1 MSRYHIISKIFS
13 NINRS
18 ICFIALLLLLPSIA
32 IAQSYGSLKVIV
44 TDEAGNGIAGA
55 SIIFDR
61 GNGRYDSYADT
72 EGVCYFKLIPSGQAL
87 MTISTIG
94 YTKHIQK
101 IVVKPGKCS
110 EYKIVLRE
118 YVAKLNEIS
127 VVGKTSTQRAQEQS
141 YQVSVIDAKK
151 LYNSTL
157 NIAHALNNVPGIRAR
172 ESGGLGSNMEF
183 SLNGFS
189 GNQVKFFIDGI
200 PMENMGNA
208 FRLNNI
214 PINLASRIEVY
225 KGVVPVELG
234 ADALGGAINIVT
246 NTGRTNYLDASF
258 SFGSFN
264 TYKTSVNMAMN
275 TKSGFTILLNVFQ
288 NYSKN
293 NYWVDTETP
302 INEYGQIER
311 VRARRFHDQYRNEM
325 VMLGI
330 GVRNKKWADQLILGL
345 DLGQYAKDLQTGVTM
360 EDVYGEREAKGVT
373 ILPSLKFLKKNVLV
387 KGLDFNLSGNFNL
400 GYDRTIDTANRQY
413 NWKGEVIRE
422 NNSKG
427 AERNRMD
434 SRYRDNDGVFTANL
448 SYRISE
454 KHSFVL
460 NNSYTTFKRV
470 TTDLLKEVDQFSN
483 RPSSIGKNTLGLSY
497 RYDHSERWNTSVF
510 GKYFTQKSKAFVN
523 INQISNPRHED
534 FSWVKNTFQTIG
546 YGLASTY
553 FLKKNLQI
561 RASYEHGIRV
571 PTSSELFGNMN
582 TLTGNVSLKPESSDN
597 LNLGAIYS
605 PTINNVHF
613 LTFDVAFLYRYSK
626 DFIRPKLERNMS
638 NTVGQ
643 QMVNLRDVDN
653 KGLEG
658 SVRYRYKNR
667 FNIGAN
673 ISYQNLINQ
682 TKYEGGSDDIV
693 SIVYKDRLPNM
704 PYLFGNADAA
714 YTISRPFGSDG
725 SLTIGY
731 QLMYVHQYFETW
743 PSMGTQSTKDNI
755 PTQWN
760 HNANVIYTFKGG
772 RYNLTLECLNLTD
785 ALLYDHFKLQK
796 PSRAFNIKFRYFVFN
811 TK

>member
-1 MSRYHIISKIFS
+1 MHIYTKKSLF
-13 NINRS
+13 
-18 ICFIALLLLLPSIA
+18 CALILIILLPYVS
-32 IAQSYGSLKVIV
+32 IAQSYGTLKVFI
-44 TDEAGNGIAGA
+44 TDETGNGVSDA
-55 SIIFDR
+55 SIVFDR
-61 GNGRYDSYADT
+61 GAGRYDSYTDT
-72 EGVCYFKLIPSGQAL
+72 EGICYFKSIPSGEAT
-87 MTISTIG
+87 MTVSAMGYLKQTIKIDIKSG
-94 YTKHIQK
+94 KLHTEKVILSEHSSELEEVIINAKSSAQK
-101 IVVKPGKCS
+101 A
-110 EYKIVLRE
+110 R
-118 YVAKLNEIS
+118 
-127 VVGKTSTQRAQEQS
+127 EQS

-151 LYNSTL
+151 LHNSTL

-246 NTGRTNYLDASF
+246 NSGRTNYLDASY

-264 TYKTSVNMAMN
+264 THKTSINTAIN
-275 TKSGFTILLNVFQ
+275 TKNGFTFLLNAFQ

-293 NYWVDTETP
+293 NYWVETETP
-302 INEYGQIER
+302 INQYGQIER
-311 VRARRFHDQYRNEM
+311 VRARRFHDRYRNEM
-325 VMLGI
+325 LMLGV

-360 EDVYGEREAKGVT
+360 EDVYGERESKGVT
-373 ILPSLKFLKKNVLV
+373 ILPSLKYLKRNLLI

-400 GYDRTIDTANRQY
+400 GHDRTIDTANKQY
-413 NWKGEVIRE
+413 NWLGEVIRE
-422 NNSKG
+422 NNSRG
-427 AERNRMD
+427 AERSRMD
-434 SRYRDNDGVFTANL
+434 SRYRNNDGVFTANL
-448 SYRISE
+448 SYRINE

-470 TTDLLKEVDQFSN
+470 TTDLLNEADQFSN
-483 RPSSIGKNTLGLSY
+483 RPSTIGKNTLGLSY
-497 RYDHSERWNTSVF
+497 RYDHSDRWNTSVF
-510 GKYFTQKSKAFVN
+510 GKYFSQKSRSFVN
-523 INQISNPRHED
+523 VDQVSNPRHED
-534 FSWVKNTFQTIG
+534 FSWVENTFNTAG

-553 FLKKNLQI
+553 FFRKDLQI

-597 LNLGAIYS
+597 INIGAIYS
-605 PTINNVHF
+605 PSINNTHF
-613 LTFDVAFLYRYSK
+613 FTFDAAFLYRYSK
-626 DFIRPKLERNMS
+626 DFIRPKLERSMS

-643 QMVNLRDVDN
+643 QMVNLRDLDN
-653 KGLEG
+653 KGVEA
-658 SVRYRYKNR
+658 SIRYRYKNR

-682 TKYEGGSDDIV
+682 TKYESGVNDIV
-693 SIVYKDRLPNM
+693 SIIYKDRLPNM
-704 PYLFGNADAA
+704 PYLFGNADAN
-714 YTISRPFGSDG
+714 YTINKPFGTEG

-731 QLMYVHQYFETW
+731 QLTYVHQYYEIW
-743 PSMGTQSTKDNI
+743 PSLGTQSTKDNI

-760 HNANVIYTFKGG
+760 HNANMIYTFKGG
-772 RYNLTLECLNLTD
+772 KYNLTLECLNLTD

-796 PSRAFNIKFRYFVFN
+796 PSRAFNVKFRYFLFN
-811 TK
+811 MK

>member
-1 MSRYHIISKIFS
+1 MDQIITKVYQYLIL
-13 NINRS
+13 I
-18 ICFIALLLLLPSIA
+18 LLLFPCTA
-32 IAQSYGSLKVIV
+32 MAQSYGSLKVSV
-44 TDEAGNGIAGA
+44 TDETGAGIAGA
-55 SIIFDR
+55 SIVFDR
-61 GNGRYDSYADT
+61 GGGRYDSYTDA
-72 EGVCYFKLIPSGQAL
+72 EGVCYFKWVPSGQAL
-87 MTISTIG
+87 MTISSMG
-94 YTKHIQK
+94 YSKQTVK
-101 IVVKPGKCS
+101 IVIKAGEHS
-110 EYKIVLRE
+110 NRKIILRE
-118 YVAKLNEIS
+118 QASELDEVS
-127 VVGKTSTQRAQEQS
+127 VTGKTGTQRAREQS

-151 LYNSTL
+151 LHNTTL

-234 ADALGGAINIVT
+234 ADALGGAINIIT
-246 NTGRTNYLDASF
+246 NTGRTNYLDASY
-258 SFGSFN
+258 SFGSFG
-264 TYKTSVNMAMN
+264 THKTSVNMAMN
-275 TKSGFTILLNVFQ
+275 TKKGFTFLLNAFQ

-302 INEYGQIER
+302 INQYGQIER
-311 VRARRFHDQYRNEM
+311 VRARRFHDRYRNEM
-325 VMLGI
+325 VMLGV

-345 DLGQYAKDLQTGVTM
+345 DLGEYAKDLQTGVTM
-360 EDVYGEREAKGVT
+360 EDVYGERESKGVT
-373 ILPSLKFLKKNVLV
+373 ILPSLKYLKRNLLV

-413 NWKGEVIRE
+413 NWKGEIIRQ
-422 NNSKG
+422 NNSRG
-427 AERNRMD
+427 AERDRMD
-434 SRYRDNDGVFTANL
+434 SRYRNNDGVFTANL
-448 SYRISE
+448 SYRINE

-470 TTDLLKEVDQFSN
+470 TTDLLKEADQFGN
-483 RPSSIGKNTLGLSY
+483 RPSTIGKNTLGLSY
-497 RYDHSERWNTSVF
+497 RYDHSDKWNTSVF
-510 GKYFTQKSKAFVN
+510 GKYFTQKSKSFVN
-523 INQISNPRHED
+523 VNQVANPRHED
-534 FSWVKNTFQTIG
+534 FSWVENTFHTAG

-553 FLKKNLQI
+553 FLKKELQV

-597 LNLGAIYS
+597 VNLGVIYNPS
-605 PTINNVHF
+605 INNTHF
-613 LTFDVAFLYRYSK
+613 FTFDAAFLYRYSK

-653 KGLEG
+653 KGVEG

-682 TKYEGGSDDIV
+682 TKYEGGNNDIV

-714 YTISRPFGSDG
+714 YTLNRPFGTEG
-725 SLTIGY
+725 SLTLGY
-731 QLMYVHQYFETW
+731 QLMYVHQYFEIW
-743 PSMGTQSTKDNI
+743 PSLGTQSTKDNI

-760 HNANVIYTFKGG
+760 HNANIIYSFKGG
-772 RYNLTLECLNLTD
+772 KYNLTVECLNLTD

-811 TK
+811 MK